1 MAKVLGFSGKKQSGK
16 TTAARCV
23 SNACH
28 GGAMT
33 ISFVDQLKGFFR
45 DVFVPP
51 DLEWRP
57 DSESCKNQMLPM
69 GRTVREG
76 LQWFGTDVCRA
87 ADPDCWVRCWRY
99 SIENEEY
106 KAELSGNPISLILVP
121 DVRFPNELA
130 AIQEM
135 GGHVIRLL
143 RAPFDDRHESETA
156 LDEIEAA
163 SLVQLG
169 LDGLPLRVHGT
180 EGRMF
185 DAVIDNRDMTIP
197 EQNAAVLNLV
207 TEMEW
212 I

>member
-1 MAKVLGFSGKKQSGK
+1 MAKILGFSGKKQSGK
-16 TTAARCV
+16 TTAVKCV
-23 SNACH
+23 RNHFLEDGNDSGVVVC
-28 GGAMT
+28 
-33 ISFVDQLKGFFR
+33 GFF
-45 DVFVPP
+45 DAAK
-51 DLEWRP
+51 EWFRMGVGLP
-57 DSESCKNQMLPM
+57 AHIDMDSQETKDIMLPS
-69 GRTVREG
+69 GLTVREG
-76 LQWFGTDVCRA
+76 LQKFGTDYCRSICL
-87 ADPDCWVRCWRY
+87 DWWVNVWIVRIRRY
-99 SIENEEY
+99 APNV
-106 KAELSGNPISLILVP
+106 LILVP
-121 DVRFPNELA
+121 DVRFPNELT

-207 TEMEW
+207 AERGW